1 MYNPNESYK
10 YKVIRGKKEYID
22 PRIDK
27 LKSNGNTTIDT
38 LDNVQLFYKNF

>member
-10 YKVIRGKKEYID
+10 YKVIRGKKEYVN

-27 LKSNGNTTIDT
+27 LKINA
-38 LDNVQLFYKNF
+38 NFNDQNN